1 MQDVLIK
8 GPDEGPNEV
17 RSSLGQLGWGQ
28 ARTERLLNQTVQRSS
43 WRVPGSN
50 RDKQTHIPI
59 CLLLLAVNS
68 DLYSQTEYDRL
79 FTEEI

>member
-43 WRVPGSN
+43 
-50 RDKQTHIPI
+50 
-59 CLLLLAVNS
+59 
-68 DLYSQTEYDRL
+68 
-79 FTEEI
+79 